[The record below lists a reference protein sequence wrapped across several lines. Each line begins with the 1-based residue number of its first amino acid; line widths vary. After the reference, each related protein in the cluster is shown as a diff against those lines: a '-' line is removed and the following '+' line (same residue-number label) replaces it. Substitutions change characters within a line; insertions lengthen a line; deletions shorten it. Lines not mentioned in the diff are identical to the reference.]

1 MAKKV
6 EIILYIFLLFLLII
20 GLFLVSAGLFLYIN
34 IIPIIPSIILKLI
47 GMIMLLQRKLEKIK
61 IVVDDTKH
69 IQLLGACIPNDGILM
84 ML

>member
-47 GMIMLLQRKLEKIK
+47 GMIMLLQRKL
-61 IVVDDTKH
+61 
-69 IQLLGACIPNDGILM
+69 
-84 ML
+84 